1 MVPPPVTSSPPRRIL
16 ITGVTGQDGSY
27 LAEQHL
33 AEGSTVFGLVL
44 PTDRDPVSGVV
55 RVDGDLG
62 DPASIRRALDA
73 ARPDEVYNL
82 AAATFV
88 PGSFA
93 DPDLHRRINADG
105 ARHLFEAIRTCG
117 APVRLCHASTAE
129 IFGAPDGLPK
139 NEQTPI
145 APASPYGQA
154 KAEAHE
160 AVVELRERHGVF
172 ACSAILF
179 NHESPRRPPHFVTR
193 KITRAAARIACGL
206 DEGLALGDLAAARD
220 WGYAPEYMTAMRTM
234 LAADQPRDYVLATG
248 RAATVGDFVRL
259 AFERAG
265 LDWQRHVT
273 TDPAFVRGGDTLARV
288 GDASLIERELGWKA
302 ETTLEQLV
310 ALMVDADLALARTE
324 R

>member
-1 MVPPPVTSSPPRRIL
+1 MTTLPSEPPSPRRIL

-44 PTDRDPVSGVV
+44 PADRDPVPGVV
-55 RVDGDLG
+55 RLEGNLCE
-62 DPASIRRALDA
+62 PASVRRALEE

-93 DPDLHRRINADG
+93 DPSLHRRINADG
-105 ARHLFEAIRTCG
+105 ARNLFDAIRESG
-117 APVRLCHASTAE
+117 APIRLCHASTAE
-129 IFGAPDGLPK
+129 IFGAPDGTAK
-139 NEQTPI
+139 DEQTPI
-145 APASPYGQA
+145 APASPYGEA
-154 KAEAHE
+154 KAEAHL
-160 AVVELRERHGVF
+160 AVAELRERHGVF

-193 KITRAAARIACGL
+193 KITQAAARIACGL
-206 DEGLALGDLAAARD
+206 EKNLSLGDLSAARD
-220 WGYAPEYMTAMRTM
+220 WGYAPEYTDGMKRM
-234 LAADQPRDYVLATG
+234 LRAGRPRDYVLATG

-265 LDWQRHVT
+265 LDWQRYVT
-273 TDPAFVRGGDTLARV
+273 TDPAFVRGGDTLARI

-302 ETTLEQLV
+302 TTTLEELV
-310 ALMVDADLALARTE
+310 HLMVDADLELAR

>member
-1 MVPPPVTSSPPRRIL
+1 MTVESKIPRSPRRIL

-44 PTDRDPVSGVV
+44 PTDKDPVAGVV
-55 RVDGDLG
+55 RLEGDLC
-62 DPASIRRALDA
+62 DAASVRRALDA

-93 DPDLHRRINADG
+93 DPSLHRRINADG
-105 ARHLFEAIRTCG
+105 ARNLFEAVRESG

-129 IFGAPDGLPK
+129 IFGAPDGIAK
-139 NEQTPI
+139 NEQSPI
-145 APASPYGQA
+145 APVSPYGES
-154 KAEAHE
+154 KAEAHR
-160 AVVELRERHGVF
+160 ALTELRERHGVF

-193 KITRAAARIACGL
+193 KITQAAARIACGL
-206 DEGLALGDLAAARD
+206 DDSVALGDLGAARD
-220 WGYAPEYMTAMRTM
+220 WGYAPEYTAAMRKM
-234 LAADQPRDYVLATG
+234 LAAGEPRDYVLATG

-259 AFERAG
+259 AFEHAG

-273 TDPAFVRGGDTLARV
+273 TDPTLVRGGDTLARV
-288 GDASLIERELGWKA
+288 GDASRIARDLGWKA
-302 ETTLEQLV
+302 ETTLEELV
-310 ALMVDADLALARTE
+310 GIMVDADLELAR